1 MLEWWSKLACLA
13 LVVALGS
20 IERVLVVVEFAL
32 LTPALLVAFVRAAL
46 GAVCGALWGRV
57 YP

>member
-1 MLEWWSKLACLA
+1 MLELLTSLACLV
-13 LVVALGS
+13 LVVVLGS
-20 IERVLVVVEFAL
+20 VERVLVVVEFAL
-32 LTPALLVAFVRAAL
+32 LTPALLVAAARAAL